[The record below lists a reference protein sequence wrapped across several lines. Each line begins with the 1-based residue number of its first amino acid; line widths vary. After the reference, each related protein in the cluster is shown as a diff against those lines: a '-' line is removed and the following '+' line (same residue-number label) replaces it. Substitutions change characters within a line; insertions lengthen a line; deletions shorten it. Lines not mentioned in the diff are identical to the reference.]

1 MKNSIKR
8 VLVLVL
14 VCMMSVVAIGNA
26 ASISGTVFIYDFTDA
41 GADYAFCSA
50 GASDYGTVVARITVS
65 YANASGSSFT
75 KNKATTNENSR
86 GAVSPTVTVGDGCHG
101 IKATGKYTLTYSGGT
116 ISSSNYK
123 NFTKGN

>member
-1 MKNSIKR
+1 MKNSIKK

-14 VCMMSVVAIGNA
+14 IGMMSVVTICNA
-26 ASISGTVFIYDFTDA
+26 ASVSGSVFINDFTVA
-41 GADYAFCSA
+41 GADNAFCSA
-50 GASDYGTVVARITVS
+50 GASDYGTIVARITVS
-65 YANASGSSFT
+65 YVNASGNYFT
-75 KNKATTNENSR
+75 KNKATTNKNSKE
-86 GAVSPTVTVGDGCHG
+86 AVSPTVTVGDGCHG